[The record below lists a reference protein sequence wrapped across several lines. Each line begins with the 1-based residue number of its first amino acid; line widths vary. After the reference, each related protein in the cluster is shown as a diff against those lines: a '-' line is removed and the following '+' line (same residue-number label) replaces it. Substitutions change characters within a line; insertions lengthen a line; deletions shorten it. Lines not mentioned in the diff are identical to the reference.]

1 MHDDRDRRRRP
12 PVLDAPE
19 WSPPDDWPRI
29 ETVESHAGGEP
40 LRVVVDGFPLVEGET
55 ILGKR
60 RYAEEHL
67 DGLRTA
73 LMWEPRGHADMY
85 GAIPVEP
92 EREGSDV
99 GVLFVH
105 NDGWS
110 TMCGHGIVALA
121 TVLVE
126 TGMLDAGS
134 GAEELD
140 VRFDT
145 PAGPVAA
152 TARLGESPNRVRS
165 VAFENVPSFVY
176 ARNRTVDVPGVG
188 SLSYDVAYGGAFYA
202 YCEAS
207 EAGVGLEPGDAD
219 DLVRVGRA
227 VKEAVAADLEI
238 EHPVEDDLGFL
249 YGTVLTGPPEGDGAD
264 LRNVCVFADGE
275 VDRSPTGTGV
285 SGHLAL
291 ETDRGRLAPG
301 EPFVVESIVGS
312 RFTGRVVERTTCG
325 GYDAVRPEVEGR
337 ASVVGRSEFVLDPED
352 PFAEGFL
359 LR

>member
-1 MHDDRDRRRRP
+1 MF
-12 PVLDAPE
+12 DAPE
-19 WSPPDDWPRI
+19 WPPSEEWPRI
-29 ETVESHAGGEP
+29 ETVESHTGGEP
-40 LRVVVDGFPLVEGET
+40 LRVVVDGFPEVEGGT
-55 ILGKR
+55 ILEKR

-67 DGLRTA
+67 DHLRTA

-105 NDGWS
+105 NEGYS
-110 TMCGHGIVALA
+110 TMCGHGIIALA
-121 TVLVE
+121 TVFVE
-126 TGMLDAGS
+126 TGMLDAAEGS
-134 GAEELD
+134 GEVD

-152 TARLGESPNRVRS
+152 TASLDTSSDRVAVER

-176 ARNRTVDVPGVG
+176 ARDRTVEVPGTG
-188 SLSYDVAYGGAFYA
+188 TLSYDVAYGGAFYA

-207 EAGVGLEPGDAD
+207 EAGIGLGPDDAD

-227 VKEAVAADLEI
+227 VKRAVAADLEI
-238 EHPVEDDLGFL
+238 EHPVDDGGDLGFL
-249 YGTVLTGPPEGDGAD
+249 YGTVFTGPPESDGAD
-264 LRNVCVFADGE
+264 VRNVCVFADGE
-275 VDRSPTGTGV
+275 IDRSPTGTGV

-312 RFTGRVVERTTCG
+312 RFTGRSVERTTVG
-325 GYDAVRPEVEGR
+325 GYDAVVPEVEGR
-337 ASVVGRSEFVLDPED
+337 ASVVGRSEFVVDPD
-352 PFAEGFL
+352 DLFGDGFF

>member
-1 MHDDRDRRRRP
+1 
-12 PVLDAPE
+12 VLDAPE

-29 ETVESHAGGEP
+29 ETIESHAGGEP
-40 LRVVVDGFPLVEGET
+40 LRVIVDGFPPIEGDT
-55 ILGKR
+55 ILEKR

-67 DGLRTA
+67 DHLRTA

-92 EREGSDV
+92 ERENSDV

-105 NDGWS
+105 NEGYS
-110 TMCGHGIVALA
+110 TMCGHGIIALA
-121 TVLVE
+121 TVFVE
-126 TGMLDAGS
+126 TGMLDAD
-134 GAEELD
+134 GADEFD

-145 PAGPVAA
+145 PAGPVDA
-152 TARLGESPNRVRS
+152 TASLGASADRVAVES

-176 ARNRTVDVPGVG
+176 ARDRTVEVPGIG
-188 SLSYDVAYGGAFYA
+188 ELTYDVAYGGAFYA

-207 EAGVGLEPGDAD
+207 EAGVGRGPDDAD

-227 VKEAVAADLEI
+227 VKRAVAADLEI

-249 YGTVLTGPPEGDGAD
+249 YGTVFTGPPEGDGAD

-275 VDRSPTGTGV
+275 IDRSPTGTGV

-291 ETDRGRLAPG
+291 ESDRGRLDPG

-312 RFTGRVVERTTCG
+312 RFAGRVTERTTFG
-325 GYDAVRPEVEGR
+325 GYDAVVPEVEGR
-337 ASVVGRSEFVLDPED
+337 ASVVGRSEFVLDPSD
-352 PFAEGFL
+352 PFGEGFF

>member
-1 MHDDRDRRRRP
+1 
-12 PVLDAPE
+12 VLDAPE
-19 WSPPDDWPRI
+19 WPPSGEWLRI
-29 ETVESHAGGEP
+29 ETVESHTGGEP
-40 LRVVVDGFPLVEGET
+40 LRVVVDGFPEIEGET
-55 ILGKR
+55 ILEKR
-60 RYAEEHL
+60 RYAEKHL
-67 DGLRTA
+67 DHLRTA

-99 GVLFVH
+99 GVLFTH
-105 NDGWS
+105 NDGYS

-121 TVLVE
+121 TVFVE
-126 TGMLDAGS
+126 TGMLDVDGRS
-134 GAEELD
+134 GTAS

-152 TARLGESPNRVRS
+152 TATLDCTADRANPRAER

-176 ARNRTVDVPGVG
+176 ARDRTVDVPDVG
-188 SLSYDVAYGGAFYA
+188 TLTYDVAYGGAFYA

-207 EAGVGLEPGDAD
+207 AADVGLCTEDAD
-219 DLVRVGRA
+219 DLARTGRA
-227 VKEAVAADLEI
+227 VKEAVAADLDV
-238 EHPVEDDLGFL
+238 EHPTEDDLGFL
-249 YGTVLTGPPEGDGAD
+249 YGVVFTGPPEDDRAD

-275 VDRSPTGTGV
+275 IDRSPTGTGV

-291 ETDRGRLAPG
+291 ESDRGRLAPG
-301 EPFVVESIVGS
+301 APLVVESIVGS
-312 RFTGRVVERTTCG
+312 RFTGRVLDRTECG
-325 GYDAVRPEVEGR
+325 EYDAVVPEIKGS
-337 ASVVGRSEFVLDPED
+337 ASVVGRSEFVLDPDD